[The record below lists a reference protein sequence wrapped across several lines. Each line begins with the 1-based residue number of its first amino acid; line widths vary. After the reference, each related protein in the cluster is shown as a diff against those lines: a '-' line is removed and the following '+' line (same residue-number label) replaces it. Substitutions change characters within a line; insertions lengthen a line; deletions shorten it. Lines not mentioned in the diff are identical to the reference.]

1 MKKFLLSAAMIMAVV
16 LGVNAQ
22 GFEQG
27 DMTLGGMVNLGASL
41 NKNNNSFTYGLRP
54 EFNYY
59 VADHLAVG
67 VCGEIFRTGNKVKD
81 SEEKLKSRELSFA
94 LCPQVSYELSLGER
108 WGFSNTLSLNVEWSK
123 GKSIVGNDVHKGDLT
138 NAVSLYYYPGVYCF
152 MNDNWFFDLGAGVL
166 GYDFNADTFNIGIYD
181 IYIGLHYRF

>member
-1 MKKFLLSAAMIMAVV
+1 MKKFLLSAAMLMAVV

-22 GFEQG
+22 NFEKG

-41 NKNNNSFTYGLRP
+41 NKNNNSFSYSLRP

-59 VADHLAVG
+59 ILEHFAVG
-67 VCGEIFRTGNKVKD
+67 VCGEIYRTGGKDKNADPKVKN
-81 SEEKLKSRELSFA
+81 RELSFA
-94 LCPQVSYELSLGER
+94 LCPQVSYEIPFGER
-108 WGFSNTLSLNVEWSK
+108 WGFSNTLSLAVEWSK
-123 GKSIVGNDVHKGDLT
+123 GKTIVDNVTTKGDLA

-166 GYDFNADTFNIGIYD
+166 GYDFNADTFNIGVYD
-181 IYIGLHYRF
+181 LYFGLHYRF